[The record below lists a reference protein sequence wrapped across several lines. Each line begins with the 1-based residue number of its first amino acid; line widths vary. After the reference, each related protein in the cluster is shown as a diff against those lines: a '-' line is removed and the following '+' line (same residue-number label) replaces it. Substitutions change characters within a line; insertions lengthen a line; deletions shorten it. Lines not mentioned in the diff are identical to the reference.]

1 MFRAAGGFFFL
12 PPGMTSPP
20 SALAGSGHSG
30 APTGTCGFT
39 AEPTG
44 YGVAGHNYATTG
56 TGVYGESQNGT
67 AIVGKAIGTGF
78 GVTGTGRS
86 GVTGTSTATD
96 LTDPLAAG
104 VSGAGNIGVL
114 GIGQKYAF
122 SALIARKASLFLR
135 TKNDFVGADPKAPPP
150 ERTDE
155 HDAGEIDTD
164 SNGDL
169 WYCAVDGTPGTWL
182 KLAGPSTAGSFH
194 PVTPFRAFDS
204 RRPDPSPGVLA
215 PGENRV
221 VSVKD
226 SRLEATGAVVTSD
239 VVPVG
244 AKAVAYNLTAT
255 QTQSIGFLAV
265 APGSATSTETSS
277 INWAQSGNDV
287 ADAGI
292 VQVDTSRQVKVFCG
306 GLGATHFIVDITGYW
321 L

>member
-30 APTGTCGFT
+30 APTGTRGFT

-135 TKNDFVGADPKAPPP
+135 TKNDFVGPT
-150 ERTDE
+150 R
-155 HDAGEIDTD
+155 
-164 SNGDL
+164 
-169 WYCAVDGTPGTWL
+169 
-182 KLAGPSTAGSFH
+182 
-194 PVTPFRAFDS
+194 RR
-204 RRPDPSPGVLA
+204 RRPSEPTSTT
-215 PGENRV
+215 RV
-221 VSVKD
+221 RS
-226 SRLEATGAVVTSD
+226 TPIPTVTS
-239 VVPVG
+239 G
-244 AKAVAYNLTAT
+244 TA
-255 QTQSIGFLAV
+255 
-265 APGSATSTETSS
+265 PWTEHP
-277 INWAQSGNDV
+277 ARG
-287 ADAGI
+287 
-292 VQVDTSRQVKVFCG
+292 
-306 GLGATHFIVDITGYW
+306 
-321 L
+321 